1 MYAENFGLRG
11 DRITDKNRGREPP
24 ILAEEDGTGPGQVF
38 GHKSMKQAGR
48 QAALQDSS
56 SWEVMAQT

>member
-11 DRITDKNRGREPP
+11 DRITDKYRGREPP
-24 ILAEEDGTGPGQVF
+24 FLAEEDGTGPGQVF

-48 QAALQDSS
+48 QALQDSS
-56 SWEVMAQT
+56 SWEVMAQS